1 MPEALARMRRDA
13 APSGRARPA
22 AASLPS
28 TAFSRLRAMPA
39 RGYAAAALTAVLVG
53 IVINALTLQH
63 ERHPAPF
70 FARAT
75 AQPSP
80 APAPLAGQP
89 AAEPAPP
96 APPAR
101 PAQLNEANAAASRGD
116 AIGDILRADQEQ
128 ETQKLIAAA
137 QGALIRLGYV
147 VKTDGELNAATIT
160 ALHDFEHSHGLAP
173 STAVTAKLLKT
184 LTAAADAA
192 GR

>member
-1 MPEALARMRRDA
+1 
-13 APSGRARPA
+13 
-22 AASLPS
+22 
-28 TAFSRLRAMPA
+28 MPA
-39 RGYAAAALTAVLVG
+39 RGYAAAALTAVLIG

-80 APAPLAGQP
+80 APAPLVGQP

-160 ALHDFEHSHGLAP
+160 ALRDFEHSHGLAP

>member
-1 MPEALARMRRDA
+1 
-13 APSGRARPA
+13 
-22 AASLPS
+22 
-28 TAFSRLRAMPA
+28 MPA

-70 FARAT
+70 FARAS

-80 APAPLAGQP
+80 APAPLAAQP
-89 AAEPAPP
+89 GAEAAPP

-101 PAQLNEANAAASRGD
+101 PAQLNAEASAAGSRGD

-128 ETQKLIAAA
+128 EAQKQIAAA